1 MDTAKPRLDL
11 LRSMTDEHVLRTL
24 MRGAR
29 ATRAEIAA
37 ATGISKP
44 TISDSVRRLTAAGL
58 LVDTGERTT
67 GRGRVGS
74 YYSLAPDVGAALVV
88 EIAPRG
94 VTGEAVDAFGAVLA
108 RTSVPLDRAAGEART
123 ARALTEVAGAL
134 TGQVTGGLRVAVV
147 SAADPVDRRTGAL
160 VHLPDAPFLVGTL
173 APVPLL
179 APLVDGP
186 VLVDNDVNW
195 AARAEMAVGGAA
207 GVGDLVYLHLG
218 EGLGCAVVSDGEV
231 RRGHGGLAGE
241 IAHLYTPGPDGTAMP
256 FTAVF
261 AALGLRRPS
270 STAVDV
276 DALRAATAGD
286 EALRAVLA
294 TAVCGV
300 LLAAVSLVDPEIAV
314 LGGEWGADLVPDVT
328 ERLGTAAR
336 HVPVTAGRVA
346 EPQLAG
352 ARADAVERLRA
363 AIVARTR

>member
-11 LRSMTDEHVLRTL
+11 LRSITDEHVLRTL
-24 MRGAR
+24 MRSER

-58 LVDTGERTT
+58 LVDTGKRTT
-67 GRGRVGS
+67 GRGRAGA
-74 YYSLAPDVGAALVV
+74 YYSLAGDVGAALVV
-88 EIAPRG
+88 EIAPHG

-108 RTSVPLDRAAGEART
+108 RASAPLHRSAGEART
-123 ARALTEVAGAL
+123 ARALTEVAATL
-134 TGQVTGGLRVAVV
+134 AGQVSGGLRVAVV

-160 VHLPDAPFLVGTL
+160 VHLPDAPFLVGAL

-195 AARAEMAVGGAA
+195 AARAELAGGRAT
-207 GVGDLVYLHLG
+207 GVGDFVYLHLG

-241 IAHLYTPGPDGTAMP
+241 IAHVYTPGPDGTAVP
-256 FTAVF
+256 FTEVF

-276 DALRAATAGD
+276 DALRAATAED
-286 EALRAVLA
+286 AALRAVLV

-300 LLAAVSLVDPEIAV
+300 LLAAVSLVDPEMAV
-314 LGGEWGADLVPDVT
+314 LGGEWGGDLVPDVAA
-328 ERLGTAAR
+328 RLGGAAR
-336 HVPVTAGRVA
+336 HVPVYAARVTG
-346 EPQLAG
+346 PQLAG
-352 ARADAVERLRA
+352 ARADAVERLRS
-363 AIVARTR
+363 AIVARSR